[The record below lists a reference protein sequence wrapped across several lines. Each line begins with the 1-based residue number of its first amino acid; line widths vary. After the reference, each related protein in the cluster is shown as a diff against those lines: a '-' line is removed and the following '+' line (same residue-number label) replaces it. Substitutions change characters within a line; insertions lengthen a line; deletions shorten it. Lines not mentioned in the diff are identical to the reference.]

1 MVMPQKKRPVHRPR
15 PQVRRLADMVRSSAG
30 GGLGSSVAAAA
41 GRCELLARPRAGDR
55 ELRDEAGIIP
65 RDDGWSQV
73 CSDVWYPS
81 SCFAT

>member
-15 PQVRRLADMVRSSAG
+15 PQVRRLADMFRSSAG

-55 ELRDEAGIIP
+55 ELRDEAGMLMFLRALRQ
-65 RDDGWSQV
+65 RDDGRMVTRGLQR
-73 CSDVWYPS
+73 
-81 SCFAT
+81 